1 MKDDCFLLCLN
12 PYQGLPRGRGQPREG
27 VSNPER
33 EVGSREQ
40 RASIVH
46 MKLSRSIEPETVN

>member
-1 MKDDCFLLCLN
+1 MIAFALPN
-12 PYQGLPRGRGQPREG
+12 PYQGLPRGRGQPQEG

-33 EVGSREQ
+33 EVSSKER

-46 MKLSRSIEPETVN
+46 MKLSRSIEPEMVN